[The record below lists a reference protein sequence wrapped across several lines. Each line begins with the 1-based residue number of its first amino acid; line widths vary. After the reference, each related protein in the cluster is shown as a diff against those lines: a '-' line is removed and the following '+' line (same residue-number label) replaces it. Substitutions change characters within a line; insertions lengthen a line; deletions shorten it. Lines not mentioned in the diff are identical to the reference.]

1 MGEAGFQR
9 GPGGRPDFDPE
20 SYRDDLVAIIREI
33 ESLPEVDGPALAGV
47 LRRHPRDGRGFFS
60 RAQLIAGFRHF
71 ATQEGFESREEDFV
85 RQIAMRPVRSQSG
98 VTPVTVLTKP
108 FPCPGRCIFC
118 PNDVRMPKSYLSDEP
133 GAQRAAN
140 NRFDPYLQTWNR
152 LAAFRDIGHPTEKIE
167 LIVLGGT
174 WSFYPEAYQVGFIE
188 RCFEAM
194 NDFGEGVDRR
204 SEALPDARDF
214 STLPG
219 RVDGRQGSL
228 GIYNRTL
235 THFLG
240 AQPVAESECAD
251 WSQLEDAQR
260 KNEEAGSRCVGL
272 SVETRPDHVTR
283 EEVLRLRRLGCTKI
297 QIGIQSLS
305 DSVLEANQRGH
316 DVATTRDALGWLR
329 GAGFKLHAHWMPNL
343 LGSTPERDVEEFS
356 QLFNDPAFRPDELK
370 VYPCSLIESAELMSH
385 YESGAWSPYE
395 HDELLFVVSEALR
408 RSPRWCR
415 LSRVIRDI
423 SSDDIV
429 VGNKLTNFREIAE
442 AHLVEKG
449 QAPQD
454 IRAREIRGERFAPE
468 SLSLRETSYETSVGQ
483 EWFLEF
489 VTREDRIVG
498 FLRLQLP
505 SREAG
510 SRAPDEIAGSA
521 VIREVHVYGGALDL
535 GKRSAERAQH
545 RGLGRQLVEAGADRA
560 AAAGFT
566 ALAVVSAVGTRG
578 YYRGLDF
585 ADGTLYQHRA
595 LGPGVPG

>member
-33 ESLPEVDGPALAGV
+33 ESLPEVDGAALAGV

-228 GIYNRTL
+228 
-235 THFLG
+235 
-240 AQPVAESECAD
+240 
-251 WSQLEDAQR
+251 
-260 KNEEAGSRCVGL
+260 
-272 SVETRPDHVTR
+272 
-283 EEVLRLRRLGCTKI
+283 
-297 QIGIQSLS
+297 
-305 DSVLEANQRGH
+305 
-316 DVATTRDALGWLR
+316 
-329 GAGFKLHAHWMPNL
+329 
-343 LGSTPERDVEEFS
+343 
-356 QLFNDPAFRPDELK
+356 
-370 VYPCSLIESAELMSH
+370 
-385 YESGAWSPYE
+385 
-395 HDELLFVVSEALR
+395 
-408 RSPRWCR
+408 
-415 LSRVIRDI
+415 
-423 SSDDIV
+423 
-429 VGNKLTNFREIAE
+429 
-442 AHLVEKG
+442 
-449 QAPQD
+449 
-454 IRAREIRGERFAPE
+454 
-468 SLSLRETSYETSVGQ
+468 
-483 EWFLEF
+483 
-489 VTREDRIVG
+489 
-498 FLRLQLP
+498 
-505 SREAG
+505 
-510 SRAPDEIAGSA
+510 
-521 VIREVHVYGGALDL
+521 
-535 GKRSAERAQH
+535 
-545 RGLGRQLVEAGADRA
+545 
-560 AAAGFT
+560 
-566 ALAVVSAVGTRG
+566 
-578 YYRGLDF
+578 
-585 ADGTLYQHRA
+585 
-595 LGPGVPG
+595 